1 MKLKVLL
8 LFIKEELRCG
18 VVKCYHEHHLKKKM
32 HIYHI
37 MSDDDGTLIFVSMF
51 VAGVQLFLKSCHVY
65 RDIVSSLA
73 PEI

>member
-1 MKLKVLL
+1 MLSWTSLK
-8 LFIKEELRCG
+8 E
-18 VVKCYHEHHLKKKM
+18 KM

-37 MSDDDGTLIFVSMF
+37 MSDNDETLIFVSMF
-51 VAGVQLFLKSCHVY
+51 VSGVQLFLKSCHVY